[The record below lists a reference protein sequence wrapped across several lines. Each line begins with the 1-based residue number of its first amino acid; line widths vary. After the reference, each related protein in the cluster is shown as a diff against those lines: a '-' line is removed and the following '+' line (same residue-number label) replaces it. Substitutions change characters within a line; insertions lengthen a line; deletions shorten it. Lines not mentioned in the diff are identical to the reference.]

1 MDATDPSEGKPAGEG
16 TRRRRRVP
24 VIPVLVLLAILGGLA
39 FLVVARSSPEQ
50 QVRRLIDRQIKLALA
65 GKFGQLHATL
75 SPDAK
80 AACPRLKYI
89 GDLSGLR
96 VTEPDFWHLIDIRN
110 INVRVTGDRAE
121 VTYVVT
127 YNGRVVERATP
138 QNPDLYM
145 RATETV
151 LGPKPDLKAALAILE
166 TQHSNLPGIGQQ
178 ITDKQYEAQKARLE
192 KLANTRPVV
201 WKKGQWYDDFD
212 RHFECET

>member
-1 MDATDPSEGKPAGEG
+1 MDGTEPSEGTTTGEG

-24 VIPVLVLLAILGGLA
+24 VIPVLVLLAIMGGLA
-39 FLVVARSSPEQ
+39 LLVLARSSPEQ
-50 QVRRLIDRQIKLALA
+50 QVRRLMDRQIKLALA
-65 GKFGQLHATL
+65 GKLGQLHATL

-80 AACPRLKYI
+80 AVCPRLEFV
-89 GDLSGLR
+89 GELSKLR
-96 VTEPDFWHLIDIRN
+96 VTEPDFWHLIDIRD
-110 INVRVTGDRAE
+110 IDVRVTGNRAE

-127 YNGRVVERATP
+127 YNGRVVERATS
-138 QNPDLYM
+138 QNPDVYM

-192 KLANTRPVV
+192 KLANTQPVV
-201 WKKGQWYDDFD
+201 WKKGQWYDDLD
-212 RHFECET
+212 RHFEC